1 MSKKMM
7 LLFLAIIS
15 SSKQASA
22 TRYKGYSGN
31 YKIPSMTLTESVSR
45 FVETEKEFLILLSRH
60 AAFYRFPKKQETSSD
75 VRSYLKKL
83 VKSKERI
90 QVEMDP
96 ISTEIKV
103 LSSVAEPATK

>member
-7 LLFLAIIS
+7 LLFVVIIA

-22 TRYKGYSGN
+22 TKFKGYSGN
-31 YKIPSMTLTESVSR
+31 YKTPSMTLTESVNR

-60 AAFYRFPKKQETSSD
+60 AAFYRFPKKQETSAD

-83 VKSKERI
+83 VKNKERI
-90 QVEMDP
+90 NVEMDP
-96 ISTEIKV
+96 ISTEIKF
-103 LSSVAEPATK
+103 LTSVAE